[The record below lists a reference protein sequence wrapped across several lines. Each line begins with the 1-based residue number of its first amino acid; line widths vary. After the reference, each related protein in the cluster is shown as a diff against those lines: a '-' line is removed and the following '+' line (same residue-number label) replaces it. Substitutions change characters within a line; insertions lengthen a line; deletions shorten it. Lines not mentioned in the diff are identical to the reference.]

1 MNTNSV
7 IEVQKEAINLSLCLH
22 VILQLKQY
30 LQAKFKISEEQHLSY
45 TQAEKQ
51 KKNGQLRVNENIGP
65 LTITVTE
72 APLNITEDVYHE
84 HLSNLMDFVQPL
96 NSAIKMKISRYV

>member
-1 MNTNSV
+1 MVNRKDLNISWVGRLCDFKVYILKYT
-7 IEVQKEAINLSLCLH
+7 IEKLAEL
-22 VILQLKQY
+22 
-30 LQAKFKISEEQHLSY
+30 
-45 TQAEKQ
+45 AEKQ

-96 NSAIKMKISRYV
+96 NSAIKMKIPRYV

>member
-1 MNTNSV
+1 MIEDEIDSIIESILAEEADDMVVGKIEKEHSEPRLSFSERSLNTNSV

-22 VILQLKQY
+22 VLLQLKQY

-51 KKNGQLRVNENIGP
+51 KKNGPNV
-65 LTITVTE
+65 
-72 APLNITEDVYHE
+72 
-84 HLSNLMDFVQPL
+84 SF
-96 NSAIKMKISRYV
+96 SRNT

>member
-1 MNTNSV
+1 
-7 IEVQKEAINLSLCLH
+7 
-22 VILQLKQY
+22 
-30 LQAKFKISEEQHLSY
+30 
-45 TQAEKQ
+45 
-51 KKNGQLRVNENIGP
+51 VNENIGP